1 MQFDVIT
8 WLASPALTLGA
19 TRLSIA
25 EVLGFVTGLWCVW
38 LAARA
43 HIANFPVGIANCAL
57 LLFLFFHAGLF
68 ADAALQLLFI
78 SLGVRGWIQ
87 WSRLGRLSTTTVSSA
102 SFRLLTMSVL
112 LAATMWAAF
121 VPLLHKAGGSLPLFD
136 ALIASL
142 SVVAQ
147 WWLNRKILQS
157 WWWWIAVDLISIPV
171 YVARDLYLIALLYC
185 VFLGLCI
192 FGYRGW
198 RAELHRSRSAPAPL
212 PA

>member
-1 MQFDVIT
+1 MQFDVLT
-8 WLASPALTLGA
+8 WLATPALTLGA

-25 EVLGFVTGLWCVW
+25 EVLGFATGLWCVW

-57 LLFLFFHAGLF
+57 LLLLLFNAGLF
-68 ADAALQLLFI
+68 ADAALQVLFI
-78 SLGVRGWIQ
+78 SLGIRGWIL
-87 WSRLGRLSTTTVSSA
+87 WSRFGRDTTTAVSTA
-102 SFRLLTMSVL
+102 TFRLLTISVL
-112 LAATMWAAF
+112 LAATLWAAF
-121 VPLLHKAGGSLPLFD
+121 VPLLDKAGGSLPIFD

-157 WWWWIAVDLISIPV
+157 WWWWIAVDLVSIPV

-185 VFLGLCI
+185 VFLGLCV

-198 RAELHRSRSAPAPL
+198 RAELHRSRSTPAPL